1 MDVSD
6 DLRFLLPNAPEMWAP
21 YTFTAMFIFAKIYER
36 NKGEKQF
43 ISSVKFV
50 AERPI
55 I

>member
-6 DLRFLLPNAPEMWAP
+6 DLHFLLPDAPETWAP
-21 YTFTAMFIFAKIYER
+21 YTFTAMFIFTKLYER
-36 NKGEKQF
+36 NKEEKQF

-50 AERPI
+50 AERAI